1 MTQQCKH
8 DGIDTCVLCT
18 GENSESKLVLEN
30 IDKEKYIEDLKEEIY
45 RVKDVINKKG
55 YNNLTAFNQIVR
67 EYRTS
72 LKKHLSIL
80 ISDLND

>member
-1 MTQQCKH
+1 MKP
-8 DGIDTCVLCT
+8 
-18 GENSESKLVLEN
+18 SKTLEE
-30 IDKEKYIEDLKEEIY
+30 IMIEKEELRQLKLDDDEKKYKEKYIEDLKEEIY
-45 RVKDVINKKG
+45 RVKDIINKKG
-55 YNNLTAFNQIVR
+55 YDNLTAFNQIVR